1 MNNVTVYNSL
11 HPVVFARW
19 SRDIQETTRR
29 FLASKRPA
37 YLPSFA
43 SKQVL
48 YFKHLDGSVAVM
60 SIRDY
65 MLKDLCL
72 KNTRTRIVHRY
83 TTIDALLADDW
94 VLR

>member
-19 SRDIQETTRR
+19 SRDIQDTTRR
-29 FLASKRPA
+29 FLAAKRPPS
-37 YLPSFA
+37 LPSFT

-48 YFKHLDGSVAVM
+48 HFKHLDGSVAVM
-60 SIRDY
+60 SAHDY
-65 MLKDLCL
+65 MVKDLCL
-72 KNTRTRIVHRY
+72 KNTRSRIVHRY
-83 TTIDALLADDW
+83 TSIDALLADDW